1 MNHIIM
7 SYVDPVEL
15 ARIGMFITS
24 GLAGMVYAYYR
35 KWSHEIPNSGLLAY
49 MFGDAHATGRALTT
63 FAALCAGAGG
73 LSYLDALTANQII
86 IAGCGIGLLVPQTV
100 DQKNKGK

>member
-7 SYVDPVEL
+7 SYVDPGEL
-15 ARIGMFITS
+15 AKIGIFVASGLIGM
-24 GLAGMVYAYYR
+24 GYAYYR
-35 KWSHEIPNSGLLAY
+35 KWSYEITGIGLLAY

-73 LSYLDALTANQII
+73 LSYLDSLTANQII